1 MLDRQRYVTEGGRV
15 GNDRKKLNSMTK
27 VDPMSV
33 KAAMQTF
40 SH

>member
-15 GNDRKKLNSMTK
+15 GSDHKKLNSMTK
-27 VDPMSV
+27 VDRMSV

-40 SH
+40 NH